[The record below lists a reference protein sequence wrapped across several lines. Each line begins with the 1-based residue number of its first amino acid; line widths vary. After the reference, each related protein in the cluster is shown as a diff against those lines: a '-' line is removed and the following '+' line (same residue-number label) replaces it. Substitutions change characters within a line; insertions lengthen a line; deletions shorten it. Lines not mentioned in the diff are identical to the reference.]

1 MLLTVLIILLFVV
14 VSYYSEMDLLGLWLV
29 LLVTHGIYVK
39 LAGEAF
45 QNAPAVMGLYVIFAV
60 FTRRGRSYWRH
71 KKLNRNVLLLF
82 AGLFIMMIITGFF
95 GINPENS
102 MFAMHLYMKGFVL
115 TILIYLFVDKKK
127 DIEKLA
133 LYYLVGAMLG
143 VAWIAWEYF
152 SDTMSGGDEW
162 TKRAAGLRADPN
174 ETAMLLVVGI
184 PIAWYFALNASSR
197 YWQVAY
203 YAAVPLIMWGMV
215 LTGSRGGL
223 LALAL
228 VIALIIINK
237 PSVKKVVTSLLLLV
251 AIIATA
257 PGVLLD
263 RTDQMVGE
271 EKDSSIQERT
281 DLLISGLKVFAQK
294 PLLGVGP
301 GNIGQAIVAYKY
313 RGHAEAEIPSY
324 LFGEAF
330 TVAHNLF
337 LEMFGE
343 LGVLGGFLFL
353 GVIFFSLYSYWRAYR
368 RARKKGEYFSLAY
381 ALLTAMAG
389 FLFAGLFLSQ
399 GKESVLWFLLG
410 MGLAYP
416 AGRRRRRKKRKKI
429 TTPETSLSPS

>member
-45 QNAPAVMGLYVIFAV
+45 QNAPAIMGLYVIFAV
-60 FTRRGRSYWRH
+60 FTRRGRGYWRH
-71 KKLNRNVLLLF
+71 KKLNKSVLLLF
-82 AGLFIMMIITGFF
+82 AGLFITMIVTGFL

-127 DIEKLA
+127 DVEKLA
-133 LYYLVGAMLG
+133 RYYLAGAMIG

-152 SDTMSGGDEW
+152 TDTMSGGDEW

-184 PIAWYFALNASSR
+184 PIAWYLALNAGTR
-197 YWQVAY
+197 YWKAVY

-223 LALAL
+223 LALVL
-228 VIALIIINK
+228 VIAMIIMNR
-237 PSVKKVVTSLLLLV
+237 PSVKKILSSLLVLV
-251 AIIATA
+251 AVIATA

-263 RTDQMVGE
+263 RTDRMVGE
-271 EKDSSIQERT
+271 EKDGSIQKRT
-281 DLLISGLKVFAQK
+281 ELLIIGLKVVTQK

-301 GNIGQAIVAYKY
+301 GNIGQAIVAYEY
-313 RGHAEAEIPSY
+313 RGHAEAEVPSY

-343 LGVLGGFLFL
+343 LGIIGGVLFL
-353 GVIFFSLYSYWRAYR
+353 GVIFFSLYSYWKAHR
-368 RARKKGEYFSLAY
+368 RARRKGEYFSLAY

-416 AGRRRRRKKRKKI
+416 ASSSRRRKKRKTAKAS
-429 TTPETSLSPS
+429 EASLTYS

>member
-1 MLLTVLIILLFVV
+1 MLLTILIILAFVI

-29 LLVTHGIYVK
+29 LLISHGIYVK

-45 QNAPAVMGLYVIFAV
+45 QNAPALIGLYVIIAI
-60 FTRRGRSYWRH
+60 FTRRGSSYWRH
-71 KKLNRNVLLLF
+71 KRLNRNVLLLF
-82 AGLFIMMIITGFF
+82 AGLFTMMIITGFT
-95 GINPENS
+95 GINVDNS

-115 TILIYLFVDKKK
+115 TILIYLFVDSRK

-133 LYYLVGAMLG
+133 RYYLAGAIIG
-143 VAWIAWEYF
+143 VLWIAWEYF

-184 PIAWYFALNASSR
+184 PIAWYFAQQATHR
-197 YWQVAY
+197 YWKAAY
-203 YAAVPLIMWGMV
+203 YSAVPLIMWGMV

-223 LALAL
+223 LALVL
-228 VIALIIINK
+228 VLALIIMNK
-237 PSVKKVVTSLLLLV
+237 PTVTKSVSAILMLV
-251 AIIATA
+251 LIVATA
-257 PGVLLD
+257 PGILLD
-263 RTDQMVGE
+263 RTDGLIE
-271 EKDSSIQERT
+271 TKKDGSVQERS
-281 DLLISGLKVFAQK
+281 DLLFTGLRVVAQK

-313 RGHAEAEIPSY
+313 RGHAEAYVPDY
-324 LFGEAF
+324 LFGDTF

-343 LGVLGGFLFL
+343 LGILGGALFL
-353 GVIFFSLYSYWRAYR
+353 AVVYYSLRAYWNSHR
-368 RARKKGEYFSLAY
+368 RSIKSGEHFNLAY
-381 ALLTAMAG
+381 ALMAGMAG

-410 MGLAYP
+410 MGLAFP
-416 AGRRRRRKKRKKI
+416 ATKRRKRRRRHR
-429 TTPETSLSPS
+429 PSVT